1 MILQVN
7 VANLR
12 ADLDAIIDMRV
23 PELETSLPELIED
36 TILVALF
43 TPLLHGCPCHYMCQ
57 EALFKRV

>member
-43 TPLLHGCPCHYMCQ
+43 TIPTKPPLDPC
-57 EALFKRV
+57 